1 MIIYV
6 INYNLLFKNEE
17 IHTISIDNKKLETD
31 NIKKILEEQMEY
43 RIRSKNGLQVS
54 FNKNKVRL
62 ILINFFLD
70 SKVKK

>member
-43 RIRSKNGLQVS
+43 RIRSKN
-54 FNKNKVRL
+54 RL
-62 ILINFFLD
+62 
-70 SKVKK
+70 

>member
-1 MIIYV
+1 
-6 INYNLLFKNEE
+6 
-17 IHTISIDNKKLETD
+17 
-31 NIKKILEEQMEY
+31 MEY

>member
-1 MIIYV
+1 MIIYD

-43 RIRSKNGLQVS
+43 
-54 FNKNKVRL
+54 
-62 ILINFFLD
+62 
-70 SKVKK
+70 KVKNILMTFLLDPKTKK